1 MQAQQERTQFATGVP
16 RRIVH
21 GNFFVNNHE
30 KSMDFY
36 NNVAGVEE
44 TFSLPWGA
52 GFISNGN
59 THHDMAL
66 VQVSEERTGSRGAA
80 ARALGVTQLTDD
92 FGRYPG
98 LNHFA
103 YEMKHEADLVAAYER
118 AKQAGVKMTL
128 VEDRVV
134 TRSIYFFDPEGNGVE
149 LTVDMLAN
157 WREHRYKGAKIE
169 HADYIPGKNPPSTQ
183 NFCNYNPEI
192 RRIERAAIHPRRFS
206 HATLIASDFEAM
218 VNFYTDVVGL
228 NEAWT
233 APDRSYSLLR
243 GHGDHPGY
251 SLAIFPATTNR
262 PPGVHHIG
270 FELVDNNEFDDIEGN
285 LKRMNVGLELRVDHA
300 TKKAIFVKDPDG
312 LLVQFYVE
320 EPTFLDSIS
329 DLDSETRLNLS

>member
-21 GNFFVNNHE
+21 GNFFVSSHK

-66 VQVSEERTGSRGAA
+66 VEVSEERTGDRGTAA
-80 ARALGVTQLTDD
+80 QKMGVTQLTDD

-118 AKQAGVKMTL
+118 ATHAGVIMTI
-128 VEDRVV
+128 VEDRKV
-134 TRSIYFFDPEGNGVE
+134 TRSIYYFDPEGNGVE
-149 LTVDMLAN
+149 LTVDMLSN
-157 WREHRYKGAKIE
+157 WRDYRYVGAPIE
-169 HADYIPGKNPPSTQ
+169 HFDYIPGQNPPSTQ
-183 NFCNYNPEI
+183 SFCNDNPEI
-192 RRIERAAIHPRRFS
+192 RRIEGAAIHPRRFS
-206 HATLIASDFEAM
+206 HATLIAADFEAL
-218 VNFYTDVVGL
+218 VNFYTEVVGL
-228 NEAWT
+228 HEAWT

-243 GHGDHPGY
+243 GERDYPGY
-251 SLAIFPATTNR
+251 SLAIFPATTDR

-270 FELVDNNEFDDIEGN
+270 FELADNNEFDGIKGN
-285 LKRMNVGLELRVDHA
+285 LERMNVGLELRVDHG

-320 EPTFLDSIS
+320 EPAFLGSIGN
-329 DLDSETRLNLS
+329 LDSEAVLNLS